1 MCKKILSNQC
11 MQRKIGADKGGL
23 ISEGIFSIFVPSSK
37 KGAKSISSTFQTNV
51 KKKVEASDF
60 AHFFEDLTKVKE
72 IKQTLLIWVMYQCQN
87 IYRF

>member
-23 ISEGIFSIFVPSSK
+23 ISEGIFSK
-37 KGAKSISSTFQTNV
+37 KGAKSISS
-51 KKKVEASDF
+51 KVEASDF
-60 AHFFEDLTKVKE
+60 AHFFEDGTKVKE

-87 IYRF
+87 IYSF